1 MKTANNPE
9 NKARFFVQY
18 WGVKALNIGGVGL
31 AVVGNGGWNLKHPDF
46 FLELTPLSDITDE
59 DAIEVYCS
67 NLIGFPKHQ
76 ANLIKK
82 DFSNGILSVQISH
95 KNYNH
100 LVEIFLDANY
110 FDLRRADYLR
120 SKGYALPYMDLSI
133 DDLIDYGWIKIK
145 TDGRL

>member
-1 MKTANNPE
+1 MKTANNKY
-9 NKARFFVQY
+9 NKEKFFAQY
-18 WGVKALNIGGVGL
+18 WQQLVLFSTEDGVLFPV
-31 AVVGNGGWNLKHPDF
+31 NGITLIDIEKDYLLLKS
-46 FLELTPLSDITDE
+46 LSDITDK

-82 DFSNGILSVQISH
+82 YFSNGILSVQISH

-100 LVEIFLDANY
+100 LAEIFLDTNY
-110 FDLRRADYLR
+110 FDLRRVDCLR

-133 DDLIDYGWIKIK
+133 NDLISYGWIKIK
-145 TDGRL
+145 TDERL